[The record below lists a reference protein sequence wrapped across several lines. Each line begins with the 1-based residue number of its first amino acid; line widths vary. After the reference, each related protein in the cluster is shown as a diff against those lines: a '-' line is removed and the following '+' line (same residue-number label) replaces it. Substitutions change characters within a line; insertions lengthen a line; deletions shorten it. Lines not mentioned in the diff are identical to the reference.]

1 MHLIRLLLLLQVLF
15 LRLVAIL
22 LLLISVPHL
31 VLLRLLLLVAHRLL
45 LLLMVLF
52 NPLAVL
58 VHKQEPSALLM
69 AVVTPLLLRLP
80 LHGPAILFH
89 QLLLPPELL

>member
-1 MHLIRLLLLLQVLF
+1 MHPNRQLLLLQGLF
-15 LRLVAIL
+15 PRLGGIPPL
-22 LLLISVPHL
+22 PISVPHL

-45 LLLMVLF
+45 LLLMDRY
-52 NPLAVL
+52 NPMAVL
-58 VHKQEPSALLM
+58 CHKQDPSALLM
-69 AVVTPLLLRLP
+69 AVVTLLLLRLP